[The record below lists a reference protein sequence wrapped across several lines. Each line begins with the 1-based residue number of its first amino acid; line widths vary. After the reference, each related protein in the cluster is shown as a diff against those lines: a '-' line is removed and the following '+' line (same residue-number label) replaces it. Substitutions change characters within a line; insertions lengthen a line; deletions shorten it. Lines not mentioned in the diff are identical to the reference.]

1 MAKRKYPKSREEDLK
16 YRMQNS
22 SAYASWNTEEE
33 RIEALSNYSNSIDEF
48 AAASR
53 TSFSDIT
60 TYQSGRPG
68 LQKGD
73 YDSFRPGERV
83 PTSPKGIIGFARKSY
98 RQIGLIRNSIDLMG
112 DFACQGIRL
121 VHPNPR
127 IERFYNDW
135 FTRVQGNF
143 VSERFCN
150 LLFRE
155 ANTVITD
162 WFRTSNILEI

>member
-60 TYQSGRPG
+60 VNRAD
-68 LQKGD
+68 L
-73 YDSFRPGERV
+73 YDSV
-83 PTSPKGIIGFARKSY
+83 
-98 RQIGLIRNSIDLMG
+98 
-112 DFACQGIRL
+112 
-121 VHPNPR
+121 
-127 IERFYNDW
+127 
-135 FTRVQGNF
+135 
-143 VSERFCN
+143 
-150 LLFRE
+150 
-155 ANTVITD
+155 
-162 WFRTSNILEI
+162 

>member
-16 YRMQNS
+16 YRMQNG

-68 LQKGD
+68 FQKGRLGLFA
-73 YDSFRPGERV
+73 SRRAC
-83 PTSPKGIIGFARKSY
+83 TNRSKGY
-98 RQIGLIRNSIDLMG
+98 HWL
-112 DFACQGIRL
+112 C
-121 VHPNPR
+121 
-127 IERFYNDW
+127 
-135 FTRVQGNF
+135 T
-143 VSERFCN
+143 
-150 LLFRE
+150 
-155 ANTVITD
+155 
-162 WFRTSNILEI
+162 

>member
-16 YRMQNS
+16 YRMQNG

-73 YDSFRPGERV
+73 YDYSRPG
-83 PTSPKGIIGFARKSY
+83 S
-98 RQIGLIRNSIDLMG
+98 
-112 DFACQGIRL
+112 
-121 VHPNPR
+121 
-127 IERFYNDW
+127 
-135 FTRVQGNF
+135 
-143 VSERFCN
+143 
-150 LLFRE
+150 
-155 ANTVITD
+155 
-162 WFRTSNILEI
+162 